1 MWVYQFGACNMWV
14 YGYPLNEFG
23 ACNLWVYG
31 FSLYGFDA
39 CNFLFDSLIFQSG
52 EKKKEKRNATKPRNP
67 M

>member
-1 MWVYQFGACNMWV
+1 MWV

-52 EKKKEKRNATKPRNP
+52 EKKNEKKKKATKPKNP